1 MQADSFKH
9 WIDLERAG
17 NNFDLTDYLP
27 SGPCA
32 VFHYTSPDA
41 FLSIM
46 NDGKLR
52 FTDRNYLNDTSEG
65 KYIFDLCLENSKTI
79 CEGYEAYEQGF
90 VGACMEMKSRF
101 EEIRLVYQCS
111 LSTDPDSLCL
121 WNYYTRGNSIQGYS
135 LGFSGNSLF
144 SSLVNN
150 GKYHVNMGKVV
161 YSKEKQLEILRK
173 ATCLFFELHKR
184 GIDKEPPI
192 PERKMLEILQYRLY
206 LLGHFFKQKYF
217 EVENEFRI
225 TLIALTAADDS
236 KKEEL
241 NFFNRNG
248 VMVPY
253 IDVCLEPS
261 VLKSIRV
268 SPTMNGTRAKDGAFM
283 LSRKK
288 FDQLTKA
295 DIMMSKI
302 PLRY

>member
-1 MQADSFKH
+1 MPYFLLNSHCD
-9 WIDLERAG
+9 
-17 NNFDLTDYLP
+17 TP
-27 SGPCA
+27 SLYSA
-32 VFHYTSPDA
+32 SIF
-41 FLSIM
+41 FLVSC
-46 NDGKLR
+46 G
-52 FTDRNYLNDTSEG
+52 
-65 KYIFDLCLENSKTI
+65 YIFIPFFPDITKPPMVVLSFYHRRCFFTI
-79 CEGYEAYEQGF
+79 
-90 VGACMEMKSRF
+90 VRF
-101 EEIRLVYQCS
+101 FWTCS
-111 LSTDPDSLCL
+111 
-121 WNYYTRGNSIQGYS
+121 
-135 LGFSGNSLF
+135 
-144 SSLVNN
+144 
-150 GKYHVNMGKVV
+150 
-161 YSKEKQLEILRK
+161 K

-225 TLIALTAADDS
+225 TLVALTATDDS

-253 IDVCLEPS
+253 IDICLEPS